1 VDSIKSNTKNIQSN
15 GKNVETLDE
24 NLENR
29 EKNTKK
35 QDDKFAKVEEEFREN
50 IIEIQNWSQNVV
62 TAIEQ
67 LRDLVSNKSDEV
79 NYLKNKIFKKY
90 FLDVKYFLKK
100 EIKK

>member
-1 VDSIKSNTKNIQSN
+1 MDSINSNTKNIQSN

-24 NLENR
+24 NLENL

-35 QDDKFAKVEEEFREN
+35 QNDKFAKVEEEVREN

-67 LRDLVSNKSDEV
+67 LRDLVLTN
-79 NYLKNKIFKKY
+79 
-90 FLDVKYFLKK
+90 
-100 EIKK
+100 